1 MSGPANPFST
11 VTGQRPITAPTRRQK
26 QIAPCGRTVAGIQMD
41 AHCLPLLAGPC
52 AVRQLAIRSGSGKP
66 PPGRARAETAVVVRV
81 AYPVDFLW
89 KLPKTRSKKTHKKL
103 KKRLTRPLRCLV
115 ALLQPLSTFER
126 DGSLVRIALSCEAA
140 SLGHSYFAI
149 RCGSDRRPRFP
160 RASPRTCSELR
171 QARHSAFRN
180 GGPGDLPNRHI
191 DPLLQESA

>member
-1 MSGPANPFST
+1 
-11 VTGQRPITAPTRRQK
+11 
-26 QIAPCGRTVAGIQMD
+26 MD

-126 DGSLVRIALSCEAA
+126 DGSLDIAAGHGLFGIEVAKLHPEA
-140 SLGHSYFAI
+140 
-149 RCGSDRRPRFP
+149 
-160 RASPRTCSELR
+160 
-171 QARHSAFRN
+171 
-180 GGPGDLPNRHI
+180 HI
-191 DPLLQESA
+191 TAVDW